1 MSRVV
6 IIGAGALGSHLVL
19 FARNWPETLR
29 VVDFDRVET
38 KNIRSQFHTQ
48 MGQGRNKVQ
57 ALQQAMQGMFRVKLD
72 IVPHMLTEDNREQI
86 IPVEGTRLVIDCTD
100 NIKARTLIQEYCMEQ
115 GLRCLHGCLSADG
128 TYAQAVWTEDFDPDP
143 EGEPGQATCED
154 GDHVAFYAVAGARI
168 AILARRFLDTGKKDM
183 AQMGEGH
190 FKII

>member
-1 MSRVV
+1 MSKIV

-19 FARNWPETLR
+19 LARNWPETLR

-57 ALQQAMQGMFRVKLD
+57 ALQQAMQGMFRLKLD
-72 IVPHMLTEDNREQI
+72 VVPHRLTEDNREQI
-86 IPVEGTRLVIDCTD
+86 IPVGDTRLVIDCTD
-100 NIKARTLIQEYCMEQ
+100 NIEARTLIQQYCLEE
-115 GLRCLHGCLSADG
+115 GVPCLHGCLSADG

-154 GDHVAFYAVAGARI
+154 GDHVAFYAIAGARL
-168 AILARRFLDTGKKDM
+168 AILGRKFLDTGKKDM
-183 AQMGEGH
+183 AQMGVGH
-190 FKII
+190 FKLI